1 MNNTYYSEN
10 YKELGNRR
18 RYIVE
23 KSSNNEFQSRNR
35 EANDCIDNNVVYN
48 VIIEGLHAKTLVILD
63 VNDVRSA
70 KYQNYESSNKNQQV

>member
-48 VIIEGLHAKTLVILD
+48 VIIEGLHAKTLVILYID
-63 VNDVRSA
+63 KVRSA
-70 KYQNYESSNKNQQV
+70 NDQNYESNTKNQQV